1 MLGIAT
7 LESDVKNMLAI
18 KKRINRRVNFK
29 PNLKIENSS
38 IISVLRK
45 EKLEKAIGIFALFVT
60 ACF

>member
-18 KKRINRRVNFK
+18 KKIINRRVNFK
-29 PNLKIENSS
+29 PNPKIENSP

>member
-18 KKRINRRVNFK
+18 KKIINRRVNFK
-29 PNLKIENSS
+29 PNLKIENGP